1 MWLKNK
7 MLSNKSRTEII
18 QLYLLFAISLVIIYK
33 LPNII
38 GTVFQLLLLIA
49 FWRSKRDYFWLA
61 FVFIIVNSPG
71 SIFSSSDPLH
81 SFYLFNS
88 SIFGNLYFWIPFL
101 FLALYKAKKI
111 EINYPYY
118 FLNKILFIIGFYF
131 LFLLAVNG
139 IYKWSAIV
147 RLTLPWF
154 FLFLLPK
161 LLVSYEDYA
170 KFFNLL
176 FSFVPF
182 VLITQLY
189 KLTTATDFAVLL
201 GGIGNPAVNA
211 SHDVFESGTALRPV
225 AGIYIPFLSLLGT
238 TFFLTIKKNKYFS
251 NNYLLVITLL
261 SVLSIFLTATRSWL
275 ISAVIIVIF
284 YSFVNFN
291 SSIRSSI
298 RYALVAIIVIIT
310 VSTIPEFSRQSE
322 LALNRYETINY
333 IIEGDV
339 TAGGT
344 LKRFDVRGPKV
355 MAHFYERPILGWGFG
370 EEGASYSDGHV
381 GHQNLL
387 MHGGILGYLLFVFLW
402 LLFIQKMIKSKK
414 LLKREN
420 PNFNIPLILISF
432 FIGIHIINI
441 SVQWFGFLTSFS
453 SGFTIAFLFS
463 LGNMVYWESYH
474 IEDDNNLTNS
484 ELI

>member
-1 MWLKNK
+1 MK
-7 MLSNKSRTEII
+7 SNISRSNNLNIFTNDVV
-18 QLYLLFAISLVIIYK
+18 QLYMLFTLSVFIIYK
-33 LPNII
+33 TPPFVGLLFQII
-38 GTVFQLLLLIA
+38 LLIA
-49 FWRSKRDYFWLA
+49 FYRSQKNYFWLA
-61 FVFIIVNSPG
+61 FLFIIANSPG
-71 SIFSSSDPLH
+71 SIFSFSDPLH

-101 FLALYKAKKI
+101 FLALYKARKI
-111 EINYPYY
+111 DTNYPYY
-118 FLNKILFIIGFYF
+118 FLNTILFIIGFYF

-176 FSFVPF
+176 FSLVPF

-189 KLTTATDFAVLL
+189 KLTTASDFSVLL
-201 GGIGNPAVNA
+201 GGVGNPAVNA
-211 SHDVFESGTALRPV
+211 KHDVFESGTALRPI

-275 ISAVIIVIF
+275 ISAVLIVIF
-284 YSFVNFN
+284 YSFINFN
-291 SSIRSSI
+291 SPIRTSI
-298 RYALVAIIVIIT
+298 RYALLAFIVIVL
-310 VSTIPEFSRQSE
+310 VSTIPEFNRQSE
-322 LALNRYETINY
+322 LALKRYETINY
-333 IIEGDV
+333 LLEGDI

-344 LKRFDVRGPKV
+344 LKRIDVRGPKV
-355 MAHFYERPILGWGFG
+355 MAHFYERPFLGWGFG
-370 EEGASYSDGHV
+370 KEGASYSDVHV

-387 MHGGILGYLLFVFLW
+387 MHGGIVGYLLFVFLW
-402 LLFIQKMIKSKK
+402 ILFIQKMMKSKE
-414 LLKREN
+414 LLGREN
-420 PNFNIPLILISF
+420 PNFKIPLILISF

-463 LGNMVYWESYH
+463 LGNMVYWDAHKIQSGS
-474 IEDDNNLTNS
+474 DA
-484 ELI
+484 